1 MCLAMKR
8 LMPALAIALLL
19 AGCASLDETAP
30 PLEPVAVDAYRLDS
44 GDRLRVMVFGQP
56 DLSGE
61 FSVDGSGAVALP
73 LVQNVSARGK
83 TTDELAQ
90 HLKTVLSEKFL
101 RDPVVSVEV
110 AQYRPFYILGE
121 VNRPGQYA
129 YVNGMTVKTAAAIA
143 GGFTFRA
150 ATAQVVITRRAG
162 EATHEGSA
170 AVNAP
175 VLPGDT
181 VYVGERVF

>member
-1 MCLAMKR
+1 MMRTL
-8 LMPALAIALLL
+8 PAFAVALLL
-19 AGCASLDETAP
+19 AGCASLQETAP
-30 PLEPVAVDAYRLDS
+30 PLEPMTVDAYRVDS
-44 GDRLRVMVFGQP
+44 GDRLRITVFGQP

-61 FSVDGSGAVALP
+61 FSVDGSGAIALP
-73 LVQNVSARGK
+73 LVQSVSARGK

-129 YVNGMTVKTAAAIA
+129 YVNGMTVNTAAAIA
-143 GGFTFRA
+143 GGYTFRA
-150 ATAQVVITRRAG
+150 ATSEVVITRRTGDATREG
-162 EATHEGSA
+162 TAEANT
-170 AVNAP
+170 P

>member
-1 MCLAMKR
+1 MMR
-8 LMPALAIALLL
+8 LMPALAVALLL
-19 AGCASLDETAP
+19 AGCASLDDAAP
-30 PLEPVAVDAYRLDS
+30 PLAPMTVDVYRLDS
-44 GDRLRVMVFGQP
+44 GDRLRITVFGQA

-73 LVQNVSARGK
+73 LVQSVAARGK

-150 ATAQVVITRRAG
+150 ATSQVVITRRAG
-162 EATHEGSA
+162 DATREGSA
-170 AVNAP
+170 LPDAP

-181 VYVGERVF
+181 VFVGERVF